1 VDDEGHAPA
10 RVLAI
15 SGSLRR
21 ASSNSALVEA
31 VGRLAPVTVEMSI
44 YRGLADLPPFNPD
57 LDGDGSPEAVT
68 RFRARLSASDAVL
81 MSIPEYAHGVPGV
94 VKNALDWV
102 VGSGELV
109 GKPIALINASARAKH
124 AWASLA
130 YTLAVMSARV
140 VLDADGII
148 ADAAMSNKLRSAI
161 DALARAAREARP
173 F

>member
-1 VDDEGHAPA
+1 
-10 RVLAI
+10 
-15 SGSLRR
+15 
-21 ASSNSALVEA
+21 
-31 VGRLAPVTVEMSI
+31 
-44 YRGLADLPPFNPD
+44 
-57 LDGDGSPEAVT
+57 
-68 RFRARLSASDAVL
+68 
-81 MSIPEYAHGVPGV
+81 

-140 VLDADGII
+140 VLDASITVSLGSTLDADGII
-148 ADAAMSNKLRSAI
+148 ADAVMSNKLRSAI
-161 DALARAAREARP
+161 DALTRAAREARP